1 MNSSAYYR
9 ERAEHY
15 RQAAD
20 EVDDPMLREQFDVLA
35 SDYDELAEDAAH
47 GGRNTEKFGRQR
59 TAQ

>member
-20 EVDDPMLREQFDVLA
+20 EVDDPTLREQLDVLA
-35 SDYDELAEDAAH
+35 SDYDELAEDAEH
-47 GGRNTEKFGRQR
+47 GIHDTQKLGKKR

>member
-1 MNSSAYYR
+1 MNSPAYYR

-20 EVDDPMLREQFDVLA
+20 EVGDPTLREQFDVLA
-35 SDYDELAEDAAH
+35 SDYDELAENAEQ
-47 GGRNTEKFGRQR
+47 GVRNTEKFGRQR